1 MSKRIFNEAIRMDH
15 SNRQDRAEPSF
26 WKSRAG
32 IALIMLAA
40 IGAFA
45 VAREHFDHLWVA
57 LPYLILLLCP
67 LMHLFHHHG
76 GHSHSHSGD
85 AETST
90 DDDRK

>member
-1 MSKRIFNEAIRMDH
+1 MNHLHHQS
-15 SNRQDRAEPSF
+15 SSEPPF
-26 WKSRAG
+26 WKSRIG

-45 VAREHFDHLWVA
+45 VAREHFNHLWVA

-76 GHSHSHSGD
+76 GNSHSHSGGTG
-85 AETST
+85 TSK
-90 DDDRK
+90 DDERK